1 MALVIGSVMR
11 DSSICVVGHHVV
23 TVGIL
28 RYGKRYV
35 GCHTGTWSVLY
46 SIQLKLAIDGAPGVG
61 GRTTETRLGREK
73 GPRDGCGFG
82 LD

>member
-1 MALVIGSVMR
+1 MVIGSVMG

-28 RYGKRYV
+28 RYGKRCV
-35 GCHTGTWSVLY
+35 ACHTGTWSVLY

-61 GRTTETRLGREK
+61 GGTTETR
-73 GPRDGCGFG
+73 
-82 LD
+82 